1 MANLASR
8 TGDISKSET
17 LSSTSAGSPIRLE
30 ASTVISSRDG
40 TGIFIMK
47 GKLGVFPNYATRTG
61 AREKK
66 LSIKKFQGD
75 DDEKIKMNHLAK
87 VRESEQDLC
96 KETEYIKYR

>member
-47 GKLGVFPNYATRTG
+47 GKLGVFPNFATR

-87 VRESEQDLC
+87 VRESEQNLC
-96 KETEYIKYR
+96 KETNT